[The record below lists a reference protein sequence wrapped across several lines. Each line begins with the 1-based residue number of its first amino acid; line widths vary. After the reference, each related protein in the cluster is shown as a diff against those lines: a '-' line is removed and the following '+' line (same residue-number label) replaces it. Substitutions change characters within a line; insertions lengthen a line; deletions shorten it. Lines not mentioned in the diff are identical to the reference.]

1 MIGRKDK
8 GDNTHQALEDVL
20 TDYALGRSCHL
31 QREVLVLGVD
41 VRPEKLHSSLQAAA
55 RMRRKEEK
63 NPVFMTFAGG
73 KTAESLGR
81 SVPYLGEL

>member
-20 TDYALGRSCHL
+20 TDYALSRSCHL

-55 RMRRKEEK
+55 RIGRKSK
-63 NPVFMTFAGG
+63 NPIFMTFGGG
-73 KTAESLGR
+73 KSRA
-81 SVPYLGEL
+81 VK